1 MLDIPLR
8 GIEMAAKIEFKRWK
22 NVPDVVNTA
31 EEIGKIADKY
41 LQYASSNK
49 SEDKAQARKTWG
61 QLSDK
66 YWDLLFAI
74 LDAQTESFP
83 SALTFDE
90 EERLFIDFGFL
101 HDEITP
107 RNKKFDAS
115 LALTSKFALGVFSYR
130 AFSDFIADCWGMI
143 TRNPLPVSPSGEKT
157 EDKIEELEKRLSALQ
172 EKRNSEILKIVSRS
186 KNMTGTDL
194 DALVSDMS
202 RTLISATKASMRT
215 KEYREAKDD
224 LKQAMSQ
231 DRFRYNEA
239 ERVME
244 TQLSIAQ
251 KDEEEP
257 LGLPELEMFTALHE
271 STKILARKI
280 IYCRQESD
288 KIRRKAEKISHA
300 CAQFSQQMMRK
311 ELKNMLTKK
320 KEYMAVPAKV
330 ARCEQSLL
338 CPHDSEPMLYET
350 ASRIMEEMSD
360 LDMDMFGVPR
370 IRMYGVP
377 QVIFIPGQGLGT
389 YDWADH
395 TILLPVFPTTSA
407 EKAIAYGAGTFRWDS
422 DEDRILKNAYETIK
436 DNKGKSILEMATSFY
451 KDYFLWITKE
461 KKGYR
466 ILPRDTH
473 KTFLQMFAPRKQ
485 ED

>member
-1 MLDIPLR
+1 
-8 GIEMAAKIEFKRWK
+8 MAAKIEFKRWK
-22 NVPDVVNTA
+22 NVPEVADVT

-41 LQYASSNK
+41 LRYAVSDKN
-49 SEDKAQARKTWG
+49 EDKMQARKTWT

-66 YWDLLFAI
+66 FWDLLFAI
-74 LDAQTESFP
+74 LDAQTKSFP
-83 SALTFDE
+83 SELTFDE

-101 HDEITP
+101 NDEITP
-107 RNKKFDAS
+107 RNKKFDAA
-115 LALTSKFALGVFSYR
+115 LALNSKFSLGVFTYR

-143 TRNPLPVSPSGEKT
+143 TKNPLPTPPSGKKT
-157 EDKIEELEKRLSALQ
+157 EDKIEALGEQLQSLQ
-172 EKRNSEILKIVSRS
+172 EKRNSELVTIVSRS
-186 KNMTGTDL
+186 KNMTGAGVDN
-194 DALVSDMS
+194 LVSDMS
-202 RTLISATKASMRT
+202 KFLISATKVSMRT
-215 KEYREAKDD
+215 KEYREAKDEV
-224 LKQAMSQ
+224 KQAMSQ

-239 ERVME
+239 ERIME

-251 KDEEEP
+251 KDEEDP

-280 IYCRQESD
+280 VYCQQESEKVRRKSD
-288 KIRRKAEKISHA
+288 KISNA
-300 CAQFSQQMMRK
+300 CAQFSEQMMRK
-311 ELKNMLTKK
+311 ELKNTLTKK
-320 KEYMAVPAKV
+320 KEYIAVPAKV
-330 ARCEQSLL
+330 ARCEVSLL
-338 CPHDSEPMLYET
+338 CPQDSEPMLYET
-350 ASRIMEEMSD
+350 ASRMTEEMSD
-360 LDMDMFGVPR
+360 MDMDMFAVPR
-370 IRMYGVP
+370 IRMYGIP

-407 EKAIAYGAGTFRWDS
+407 EKAIAYGVGTFRWDS

-436 DNKGKSILEMATSFY
+436 DNKGKSILEMAGSFY

-485 ED
+485 GD

>member
-1 MLDIPLR
+1 
-8 GIEMAAKIEFKRWK
+8 MAAKIEFKRWE
-22 NVPDVVNTA
+22 NVPEVVNVT
-31 EEIGKIADKY
+31 EEICKLAGKY

-49 SEDKAQARKTWG
+49 SEDKSQARKTWG

-83 SALTFDE
+83 SELVFDDQ
-90 EERLFIDFGFL
+90 ERLFINFGFL
-101 HDEITP
+101 NDEITP
-107 RNKKFDAS
+107 RNKNFDAA
-115 LALTSKFALGVFSYR
+115 LALGSKFSLGVFGYR

-143 TRNPLPVSPSGEKT
+143 TGNPLPTSPSGVKT
-157 EDKIEELEKRLSALQ
+157 EEKLKILDERLLSLQ
-172 EKRNSEILKIVSRS
+172 EQRNSELLKIISRS
-186 KNMTGTDL
+186 KNMTGGDVES
-194 DALVSDMS
+194 LVSDMS
-202 RTLISATKASMRT
+202 KTLISATKVTMRN
-215 KEYREAKDD
+215 KEYREAKEDV
-224 LKQAMSQ
+224 KQAMSQ
-231 DRFRYNEA
+231 NRFRYNEA
-239 ERVME
+239 ERIME

-251 KDEEEP
+251 KDEEDP
-257 LGLPELEMFTALHE
+257 LGLPELEVFTALHE

-280 IYCRQESD
+280 IYCQQESD
-288 KIRRKAEKISHA
+288 KLRRRAEKITQG
-300 CAQFSQQMMRK
+300 CVQFSQQMMRK
-311 ELKNMLTKK
+311 ELKNMLVKK
-320 KEYMAVPAKV
+320 KEYMAVPAKA

-338 CPHDSEPMLYET
+338 CPQDAEPVLYAA
-350 ASRIMEEMSD
+350 ASRAIEEMSD
-360 LDMDMFGVPR
+360 LDMNMFAVPR
-370 IRMYGVP
+370 IRMYGIP
-377 QVIFIPGQGLGT
+377 QVIFIPGQGFGT

-407 EKAIAYGAGTFRWDS
+407 EKAIAYGVGTFRWDS
-422 DEDRILKNAYETIK
+422 DEDRVLKNAYETIK

>member
-1 MLDIPLR
+1 
-8 GIEMAAKIEFKRWK
+8 MAAKIVFKRWE
-22 NVPDVVNTA
+22 NVPDVVNVT

-41 LQYASSNK
+41 LRYAASAKN
-49 SEDKAQARKTWG
+49 EDKAQARKTWG

-74 LDAQTESFP
+74 LDVQTESFP
-83 SALTFDE
+83 SVLTFDE

-101 HDEITP
+101 NDEITP
-107 RNKKFDAS
+107 RNKKFDTF
-115 LALTSKFALGVFSYR
+115 LALQSKFSLGVFAYR
-130 AFSDFIADCWGMI
+130 SFSDFIADCWGMI
-143 TRNPLPVSPSGEKT
+143 TGNPLPVSPFGEKT
-157 EDKIEELEKRLSALQ
+157 EDKVEALERQLLSLQ
-172 EKRNSEILKIVSRS
+172 ETRNSEILKIVSRS

-194 DALVSDMS
+194 EALVSDMS
-202 RTLISATKASMRT
+202 KTLITATKVSMRT
-215 KEYREAKDD
+215 KEYREAKSDV
-224 LKQAMSQ
+224 KQAMSQ

-251 KDEEEP
+251 KDEEDP

-271 STKILARKI
+271 SAKILARKI
-280 IYCRQESD
+280 IYCQQESG
-288 KIRRKAEKISHA
+288 KFRRKAEKISQA
-300 CAQFSQQMMRK
+300 CAQFSPQMMRK

-338 CPHDSEPMLYET
+338 CPQDSEPLRYET
-350 ASRIMEEMSD
+350 ASRIMEEMANM
-360 LDMDMFGVPR
+360 DMDMFAVPR

-395 TILLPVFPTTSA
+395 TILLPVFPTTSL
-407 EKAIAYGAGTFRWDS
+407 EKSIAYGVGTFRWDS
-422 DEDRILKNAYETIK
+422 DEDRLLKNAYETIK
-436 DNKGKSILEMATSFY
+436 DNKGKSILEMASSFH

-473 KTFLQMFAPRKQ
+473 KTFLQMFALRKQ
-485 ED
+485 EE

>member
-1 MLDIPLR
+1 
-8 GIEMAAKIEFKRWK
+8 MAAKIEFKRWK
-22 NVPDVVNTA
+22 NVPEVVNVT
-31 EEIGKIADKY
+31 EEMGKIADKY
-41 LQYASSNK
+41 LQYASSAKN
-49 SEDKAQARKTWG
+49 EDKAQARKTWM

-74 LDAQTESFP
+74 LDAQAKSFP
-83 SALTFDE
+83 SELIFDE
-90 EERLFIDFGFL
+90 EERLFIDYGFL
-101 HDEITP
+101 NDEITP
-107 RNKKFDAS
+107 RNKNFETSPVLD
-115 LALTSKFALGVFSYR
+115 SKFSLGVFTYR
-130 AFSDFIADCWGMI
+130 TFSDFIADCWGMI
-143 TRNPLPVSPSGEKT
+143 TRNPLPTPPSGEKT
-157 EDKIEELEKRLSALQ
+157 EDKITELEQQLLSLQ
-172 EKRNSEILKIVSRS
+172 EKRNSELLKIVSRS
-186 KNMTGTDL
+186 KNMTGTGVETL
-194 DALVSDMS
+194 GSDMS
-202 RTLISATKASMRT
+202 KSLISATKVSMRT

-224 LKQAMSQ
+224 IKQAMSQ

-251 KDEEEP
+251 RDEEDP

-280 IYCRQESD
+280 VYCQQEGE
-288 KIRRKAEKISHA
+288 KLRRKAEKISNA
-300 CAQFSQQMMRK
+300 CAQYSQQMMRK
-311 ELKNMLTKK
+311 ELRNMLTKK
-320 KEYMAVPAKV
+320 KEYIAVPAKV
-330 ARCEQSLL
+330 ARCESSLL
-338 CPHDSEPMLYET
+338 CPQDSEPMFYET
-350 ASRIMEEMSD
+350 ASRMIEEMSD
-360 LDMDMFGVPR
+360 MDMDMFAVPR
-370 IRMYGVP
+370 IRMYGIP

-407 EKAIAYGAGTFRWDS
+407 EKAIAYGVGTFRWDS

-436 DNKGKSILEMATSFY
+436 DNRGKSILEMATSFY

-485 ED
+485 GD

>member
-1 MLDIPLR
+1 
-8 GIEMAAKIEFKRWK
+8 MAAKIEFKRWK
-22 NVPDVVNTA
+22 NVPEVVNVT
-31 EEIGKIADKY
+31 EEIGKIAGKY
-41 LQYASSNK
+41 LQYASSTK
-49 SEDKAQARKTWG
+49 SEDKAQARKTWV

-83 SALTFDE
+83 PELTFDE

-101 HDEITP
+101 NDEITP
-107 RNKKFDAS
+107 RNKKFDT
-115 LALTSKFALGVFSYR
+115 ALTLGSKFSLGVFAYR

-143 TRNPLPVSPSGEKT
+143 TGKPLPTPPGGEKT
-157 EDKIEELEKRLSALQ
+157 EDKIKTLDRQLLSLQ
-172 EKRNSEILKIVSRS
+172 EKRNAELLKIISRS
-186 KNMTGTDL
+186 KNMTGADVET
-194 DALVSDMS
+194 LVSDMGK
-202 RTLISATKASMRT
+202 TLISATKVSMRT

-224 LKQAMSQ
+224 VKQVMSQ

-244 TQLSIAQ
+244 MQLSIAQ
-251 KDEEEP
+251 KDEEDP
-257 LGLPELEMFTALHE
+257 LGLPELEVFTALHE

-280 IYCRQESD
+280 VYCQQESD
-288 KIRRKAEKISHA
+288 KLRRKAEKISHA
-300 CAQFSQQMMRK
+300 CSQFSQQMMRK

-338 CPHDSEPMLYET
+338 CPQDSEPMLYEA
-350 ASRIMEEMSD
+350 ASRIIEEMSD
-360 LDMDMFGVPR
+360 MDMNMFAVSR

-395 TILLPVFPTTSA
+395 TILLPVFPTTSS
-407 EKAIAYGAGTFRWDS
+407 EKAIAYGVGTFRWDS
-422 DEDRILKNAYETIK
+422 DEDRILKNTYETIK